1 MVPAEHEIPR
11 LRPRRGA
18 GADRAGDHR
27 PLVLPVVPRIHG
39 TGIHGAGRLAVTAFD
54 TRAVH
59 AGHDP
64 AEHNGSV
71 TTPIYQVSTFVRPHA
86 RPVESGWDYSRIAN
100 PTRGALEECLA
111 TLDNGAS
118 AVATASGMAAS
129 TTVIQA
135 LCRSGAHLVM
145 PDNVYGGTWDLVH
158 NVYQR
163 WGLAY
168 TAVDM
173 GDLDAVA

>member
-1 MVPAEHEIPR
+1 M
-11 LRPRRGA
+11 
-18 GADRAGDHR
+18 
-27 PLVLPVVPRIHG
+27 
-39 TGIHGAGRLAVTAFD
+39 TAFD
-54 TRAVH
+54 TRTVH

-64 AEHNGSV
+64 ARHNGSV
-71 TTPIYQVSTFVRPHA
+71 TTPIYQVSTFVRPRA

-100 PTRGALEECLA
+100 PTRAALEECLA
-111 TLDNGAS
+111 ALDNGAS
-118 AVATASGMAAS
+118 AVAAASGMAAC

-135 LCRSGAHLVM
+135 LCRPGAHLVM

-158 NVYQR
+158 DVYQW

-173 GDLDAVA
+173 CDLDAVAAAIRPETTLVWTETP